1 MHRRYKRGSSV
12 NWTVARLT
20 HENTMT
26 PPTPQNIP
34 ASNIDDLGRYLAL
47 MVAYGASDLFLSSD
61 VAASLK
67 IQGRIRRLPEPPMTG
82 TRIKALA
89 YSVMRDS
96 QIREFEAELEC
107 DLAIAMD
114 ALGRFRVNVFRQRGE
129 VAVVVRHIN
138 SQIPTLESLKLPPI
152 LKTLAMLKRGLV
164 LVVGAAGS
172 GKSTTLAAM
181 LDWRNEMA
189 SDHILTVEDPM
200 EFEHRHK
207 KCIVDQREVGLD
219 TKSFDEALR
228 RAMREAPD
236 VIMIGEI
243 RDRET
248 MQHAMAYAETGHLC
262 VSTLHANNANQVMQR
277 IMNFFPEAA
286 HRQVL
291 MDLSLNLK
299 GVVGQRLLAGAD
311 GKRVPAVE
319 VLLLSPY
326 VADLIQKG
334 RIDEIKEA
342 MAKSTEMGM
351 MTFDQSLYDLYVRGD
366 ITQEQAIEHAD
377 SKTDLSLRIRL
388 ASGRRPETDTLR
400 VLRD

>member
-1 MHRRYKRGSSV
+1 
-12 NWTVARLT
+12 
-20 HENTMT
+20 MT
-26 PPTPQNIP
+26 PPASQDIP
-34 ASNIDDLGRYLAL
+34 ASDIDDLGRYLAL
-47 MVAYGASDLFLSSD
+47 MVSYGASDLFLSSD

-67 IQGRIRRLPEPPMTG
+67 IQGRIRRLPEPAMTG

-107 DLAIAMD
+107 DLAIALGP
-114 ALGRFRVNVFRQRGE
+114 LGRFRVNVFRQRGE

-138 SQIPTLESLKLPPI
+138 SKIPTLESLKLPPV
-152 LKTLAMLKRGLV
+152 LQTLAMLKRGLV

-181 LDWRNEMA
+181 LDWRNEKA

-200 EFEHRHK
+200 EFEHSHK

-299 GVVGQRLLAGAD
+299 GVVGQRLLAGAN

-319 VLLLSPY
+319 VMLLSPY

-334 RIDEIKEA
+334 RTDEIKEA
-342 MAKSTEMGM
+342 MSKSTEMGM
-351 MTFDQSLYDLYVRGD
+351 MTFDQSLYELYVRGD
-366 ITQEQAIEHAD
+366 ITQEQAIENAD

-388 ASGRRPETDTLR
+388 ASGRRPETDALR

>member
-1 MHRRYKRGSSV
+1 
-12 NWTVARLT
+12 
-20 HENTMT
+20 MT
-26 PPTPQNIP
+26 PPAPEDIP
-34 ASNIDDLGRYLAL
+34 ASDIDDLGRYLAL
-47 MVAYGASDLFLSSD
+47 MVSYGASDMFLSSD

-67 IQGRIRRLPEPPMTG
+67 IQGRIRRLPEPAMTG

-107 DLAIAMD
+107 DLAIALGP
-114 ALGRFRVNVFRQRGE
+114 LGRFRVNVFRQRGE

-138 SQIPTLESLKLPPI
+138 SKIPTLESLKLPPV

-200 EFEHRHK
+200 EFEHSHK

-219 TKSFDEALR
+219 TRSFDEALR

-243 RDRET
+243 RDRDT

-286 HRQVL
+286 HRQVQ

-319 VLLLSPY
+319 VMLLSPY

-334 RIDEIKEA
+334 KTDEIKDA
-342 MAKSTEMGM
+342 MAKSTELGM
-351 MTFDQSLYDLYVRGD
+351 MTFDQSLYELYVRGD
-366 ITQEQAIEHAD
+366 ITQAQAIEHAD

-388 ASGRRPETDTLR
+388 ASGRRPETDALR

>member
-1 MHRRYKRGSSV
+1 
-12 NWTVARLT
+12 
-20 HENTMT
+20 MT
-26 PPTPQNIP
+26 PPAPEDIP

-138 SQIPTLESLKLPPI
+138 SQIPTLESLKLPPV

-286 HRQVL
+286 QRQVL

-299 GVVGQRLLAGAD
+299 GVVGQRLLPGAD

-366 ITQEQAIEHAD
+366 ITQEQAIEQAD

>member
-1 MHRRYKRGSSV
+1 
-12 NWTVARLT
+12 
-20 HENTMT
+20 MT
-26 PPTPQNIP
+26 QPTPQDIP
-34 ASNIDDLGRYLAL
+34 SFSSDADDLGRYLAL
-47 MVAYGASDLFLSSD
+47 MVSYGASDLFLSSD

-67 IQGRIRRLPEPPMTG
+67 IQGRIRRLPEPAMTG

-107 DLAIAMD
+107 DLAIALGP
-114 ALGRFRVNVFRQRGE
+114 LGRFRVNVFRQRGE

-138 SQIPTLESLKLPPI
+138 SKIPTLESLKLPPV

-181 LDWRNEMA
+181 LDWRNEQA

-200 EFEHRHK
+200 EFEHSHK

-299 GVVGQRLLAGAD
+299 GVVGQRLLAGAN

-319 VLLLSPY
+319 VMLLSPY

-334 RIDEIKEA
+334 RTDEIKEA

-351 MTFDQSLYDLYVRGD
+351 MTFDQSLYELYVRGD
-366 ITQEQAIEHAD
+366 ITQEQAIENAD

-388 ASGRRPETDTLR
+388 ASGRRPETDALR
-400 VLRD
+400 MLQD

>member
-1 MHRRYKRGSSV
+1 
-12 NWTVARLT
+12 
-20 HENTMT
+20 MT
-26 PPTPQNIP
+26 PPAPKDIP
-34 ASNIDDLGRYLAL
+34 ASSIDDLGRYLAL

-82 TRIKALA
+82 TRIKTLA

-138 SQIPTLESLKLPPI
+138 SQIPTLESLKLPPV

-219 TKSFDEALR
+219 TKSFDEVLR

-243 RDRET
+243 RDRDT

-277 IMNFFPEAA
+277 IMNFFPETAQ
-286 HRQVL
+286 RQVL

-299 GVVGQRLLAGAD
+299 GVVGQRLLPGAD

-319 VLLLSPY
+319 VMLLSPY

-351 MTFDQSLYDLYVRGD
+351 MTFDQSLYELFVRGD
-366 ITQEQAIEHAD
+366 ITQAQAIEHAD

-388 ASGRRPETDTLR
+388 ASGRQPETDALR

>member
-1 MHRRYKRGSSV
+1 
-12 NWTVARLT
+12 
-20 HENTMT
+20 MT
-26 PPTPQNIP
+26 PPAPEDIP
-34 ASNIDDLGRYLAL
+34 ASDIDDLGRYLSL
-47 MVAYGASDLFLSSD
+47 MVSYGASDLFLSSD

-67 IQGRIRRLPEPPMTG
+67 IQGRIRRLPEPAMTG

-107 DLAIAMD
+107 DLAIAMGP
-114 ALGRFRVNVFRQRGE
+114 LGRFRVNVFRQRGE

-138 SQIPTLESLKLPPI
+138 SKIPTLESLKLPPV

-200 EFEHRHK
+200 EFEHSHK

-219 TKSFDEALR
+219 TRSFDEALR

-243 RDRET
+243 RDRDT

-286 HRQVL
+286 HRQVQ

-299 GVVGQRLLAGAD
+299 GVVGQRLLTGAD

-334 RIDEIKEA
+334 KTDEIKDA
-342 MAKSTEMGM
+342 MAKSTELGM
-351 MTFDQSLYDLYVRGD
+351 MTFDQSLYELYVRGD
-366 ITQEQAIEHAD
+366 ITQAQAIEHAD

-388 ASGRRPETDTLR
+388 ASGRRPETDALR

>member
-1 MHRRYKRGSSV
+1 M
-12 NWTVARLT
+12 
-20 HENTMT
+20 
-26 PPTPQNIP
+26 PPPAPEDIP
-34 ASNIDDLGRYLAL
+34 ASDIDDLGRYLSL
-47 MVAYGASDLFLSSD
+47 MVSYGASDLFLSSD

-67 IQGRIRRLPEPPMTG
+67 IQGRIRRLPEPAMTG

-129 VAVVVRHIN
+129 VALVVRHIN
-138 SQIPTLESLKLPPI
+138 SKIPTLESLKLPPV

-181 LDWRNEMA
+181 LDWRNEKA

-200 EFEHRHK
+200 EFEHSHK

-277 IMNFFPEAA
+277 IMNFFPETA

-299 GVVGQRLLAGAD
+299 GVVGQRLLLGAN

-319 VLLLSPY
+319 VMLLSPY

-334 RIDEIKEA
+334 RTDEIKEA
-342 MAKSTEMGM
+342 MSKSTELGM

-366 ITQEQAIEHAD
+366 ITQAQAIENAD

-388 ASGRRPETDTLR
+388 ASGRRPETDALR

>member
-1 MHRRYKRGSSV
+1 
-12 NWTVARLT
+12 
-20 HENTMT
+20 MT
-26 PPTPQNIP
+26 QPTPQDIP
-34 ASNIDDLGRYLAL
+34 SFSSDADDLGRYLAL
-47 MVAYGASDLFLSSD
+47 MVSYGASDLFLSSD

-67 IQGRIRRLPEPPMTG
+67 IQGRIRRLPEPAMTG

-107 DLAIAMD
+107 DLAIALGP
-114 ALGRFRVNVFRQRGE
+114 LGRFRVNVFRQRGE

-138 SQIPTLESLKLPPI
+138 SKIPTLESLKLPPV

-181 LDWRNEMA
+181 LDWRNEQA

-200 EFEHRHK
+200 EFEHSHK

-299 GVVGQRLLAGAD
+299 GVVGQRLLAGAN

-319 VLLLSPY
+319 VMLLSPY

-334 RIDEIKEA
+334 RTDEIKEA
-342 MAKSTEMGM
+342 MTKSTEMGM

-366 ITQEQAIEHAD
+366 ITQEQAIENAD

-388 ASGRRPETDTLR
+388 ASGRRPETDALR
-400 VLRD
+400 MLQD